1 MQCCKFKREFILE
14 IYQRAEVLLSNE
26 CLLVDGKLISDK
38 NLIRNIWADHFES
51 LGTISS
57 NTNFDSKF
65 LAKVA
70 DTVQELFVSFTDDPR
85 GTLKSLLSMRKLRTS
100 APNWKW
106 GFQGLML
113 TMNIFV
119 LQAYPYG
126 NFYWSCTRIFSL
138 TPQSLN
144 LYWRV
149 LSYHFLRARV
159 QELIT
164 KIIIGELP

>member
-14 IYQRAEVLLSNE
+14 IYQRAEVLVSNE
-26 CLLVDGKLISDK
+26 CLLVDGKLITDK

-100 APNWKW
+100 VPN
-106 GFQGLML
+106 
-113 TMNIFV
+113 
-119 LQAYPYG
+119 
-126 NFYWSCTRIFSL
+126 
-138 TPQSLN
+138 
-144 LYWRV
+144 
-149 LSYHFLRARV
+149 
-159 QELIT
+159 
-164 KIIIGELP
+164 